1 MPGKRSA
8 GAQSQRPDLG
18 HTGFHLGASDGSS
31 EVAWSQGASAFSFCR
46 TQTRLPLGGRPSGR
60 PQAGA
65 LRLLAHRGTPGVGGA
80 GPTAS
85 VGSRP
90 QLGSPTRPGVPG
102 ARRAAAPTRAAPQL
116 QEQDLELSFDP
127 AISRVGLC
135 LTSILTRVL
144 NDIHLMLLVAV
155 FVEAKD

>member
-1 MPGKRSA
+1 M
-8 GAQSQRPDLG
+8 
-18 HTGFHLGASDGSS
+18 
-31 EVAWSQGASAFSFCR
+31 
-46 TQTRLPLGGRPSGR
+46 
-60 PQAGA
+60 
-65 LRLLAHRGTPGVGGA
+65 GGA

-90 QLGSPTRPGVPG
+90 QLGSPTPPGVPG
-102 ARRAAAPTRAAPQL
+102 ARRAAAPTRAAPWL

-135 LTSILTRVL
+135 LTSILARVL

-155 FVEAKD
+155 FVEAKV